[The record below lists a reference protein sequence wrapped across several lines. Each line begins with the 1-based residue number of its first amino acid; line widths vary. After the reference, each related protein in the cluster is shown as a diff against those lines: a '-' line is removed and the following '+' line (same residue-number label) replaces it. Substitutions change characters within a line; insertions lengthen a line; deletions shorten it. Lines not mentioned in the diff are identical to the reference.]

1 MRSWVMLHYK
11 IPNKPSAGRVY
22 VWRKMK
28 SLGAILLHDAVWVL
42 PYTPRNYEQF
52 QWLSSEIL
60 ELGGQCMLW
69 RGKLPLPEQ
78 EEWLVRQFTKMADTE
93 YTDILDALTQKDADL
108 RALSFRY
115 QQARAKDYFHS
126 ELGQRVHST
135 LLSYRERDNQ

>member
-1 MRSWVMLHYK
+1 MRSWVILHYK

-42 PYTPRNYEQF
+42 PYTPRNHEKF

-69 RGKLPLPEQ
+69 RGELPLPEQ
-78 EEWLVRQFTKMADTE
+78 EEELARQFTQMVDTDYADM
-93 YTDILDALTQKDADL
+93 LDALAEKNADL
-108 RALSFRY
+108 RALSLRY
-115 QQARAKDYFHS
+115 QQVRAKDYFQS

-135 LLSYRERDNQ
+135 LLSYRERDSE